1 MLTRDVREPADPRPV
16 TVHAMRPR
24 AALAVG
30 LAGFALELVQLTPW
44 MDRLASDND
53 TVHFT
58 QHGLVFAGGLLMGW
72 ALRDLRLIA
81 RANAER

>member
-1 MLTRDVREPADPRPV
+1 MTAP
-16 TVHAMRPR
+16 TTRPR
-24 AALAVG
+24 AALAIG
-30 LAGFALELVQLTPW
+30 LAGFTLELVQLTPW
-44 MDRLASDND
+44 IDRLASDND

-58 QHGLVFAGGLLMGW
+58 QHGLVFAGGMLMGW

>member
-1 MLTRDVREPADPRPV
+1 MTMHPMHPRV
-16 TVHAMRPR
+16 
-24 AALAVG
+24 ALAVG
-30 LAGFALELVQLTPW
+30 LAGFVLELVQLTPW
-44 MDRLASDND
+44 MDRLAGENA

-81 RANAER
+81 RSNAER